1 MIASSAKGPARSA
14 WRGRGL
20 SAVVRLVLPCLV
32 LTACTLPRGAALQS
46 EIVSGAAE
54 GTADFAVY
62 PVSRAILPTLQ
73 HWPALGATPPRDWLA
88 HKRGPASNIIHP
100 GDRLNLVVW
109 DPEDNSLLS
118 VPGQKVVDLRS
129 TKVSPEGTIFAPY
142 LGEIRVAN
150 LTPEAA
156 RSHIQTYFE
165 EIVPSAQVQLDYQ
178 PGRDHTVDLVGG
190 VVNPGAV
197 PLPDRNYTVMSLLSQ
212 GGGVAP
218 TLTNPQLRL
227 VRGGHTYRLS
237 LKQLYDDPALDTTLQ
252 GGDKVFVEADERQ
265 FMAMGSTGRE
275 AVVPFPR
282 DEISA
287 LEAVS
292 LAGGVN
298 DNRANLK
305 GVLILREYPAAAVV
319 PAPGG
324 GAAPNVESGIAGLS
338 VPADGPA
345 HPRVVFVI
353 DLTTADGLFSAGK
366 FDIHHDDVVLATES
380 AVSNL
385 RTVFGLIGSLFGLAQ
400 QTNNLNN

>member
-1 MIASSAKGPARSA
+1 MIAPSPKVHALSARC
-14 WRGRGL
+14 GRGL
-20 SAVVRLVLPCLV
+20 SALFGVVLPCLV

-46 EIVSGAAE
+46 EVVSGAAE

-73 HWPALGATPPRDWLA
+73 HWPATGATPPRDWLT
-88 HKRGPASNIIHP
+88 HKRGPASNMIHP

-142 LGEIRVAN
+142 LGEIRVSN
-150 LTPEAA
+150 MTPEAA

-165 EIVPSAQVQLDYQ
+165 EIVPSAQVQLEYQ
-178 PGRDHTVDLVGG
+178 PGREHTVDLVGG
-190 VVNPGAV
+190 VVTPGAV

-218 TLTNPQLRL
+218 TLNNPQLRL
-227 VRGGHTYRLS
+227 VRGGHTFRLS
-237 LKQLYDDPALDTTLQ
+237 LKQLYDDPGLDTTLQ
-252 GGDKVFVEADERQ
+252 GGDKVFVESDDRQ

-287 LEAVS
+287 LEAVA

-305 GVLILREYPAAAVV
+305 GLLILREYPATAVV
-319 PAPGG
+319 PAAAGG
-324 GAAPNVESGIAGLS
+324 GAPIVESGIAGLS
-338 VPADGPA
+338 VPPDGPA
-345 HPRVVFVI
+345 HPRAVFVI

-366 FDIHHDDVVLATES
+366 FGIHPDDVVLATES
-380 AVSNL
+380 AVSNV
-385 RTVFGLIGSLFGLAQ
+385 RTVFGLIGSLFGLAN
-400 QTNNLNN
+400 QTNSLSN